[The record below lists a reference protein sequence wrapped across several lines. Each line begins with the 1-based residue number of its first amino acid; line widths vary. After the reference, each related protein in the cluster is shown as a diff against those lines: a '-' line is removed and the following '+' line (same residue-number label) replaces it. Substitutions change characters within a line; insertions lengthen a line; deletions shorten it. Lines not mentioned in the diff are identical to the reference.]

1 MAAPVA
7 RTGEGGLPDRVR
19 LRLRPTALVRP
30 FVPVPRER
38 RAGRISPAR
47 PDGDRVPPQPPGAS
61 CIHGSAPAT
70 RGGRG
75 ADESIARPA
84 PAGPTGEAVTRLAYL
99 VPLLAL
105 LLAPWHALAEDP
117 PPELVKAAIVSD
129 TPAGGEG
136 WLGVRL
142 QMQEGWHV
150 YWRNPGDSGLPTRI
164 EWELPAGYEASD
176 IVWPVPHLFRVG
188 PVANYGWEREVVLL
202 ARLKTP
208 AAAQAG
214 ANVPVKAHVAWLVC
228 SADTCIPGRASLS
241 ADVKLGETSAAVA
254 EARKQIPGEAPWPV
268 QLQSGADSLA
278 LHVPALAGAR
288 VRSAYFFPQDGEALD
303 HAAEQKL
310 TVAAD
315 GLQLQLKAS
324 ALASAPPTALEGVLV
339 LEEELDGSS
348 VKQAFAVRTGGTAA
362 AATAP
367 AAAAPVEEPANPAAG
382 LGLLEVVG
390 LALLGGIVLNLMP
403 CVFPV
408 LSLKVLGVAQQASE
422 EPGRI
427 RLHGIAYTLGIL
439 ASFGALAGA
448 LIALRAGGAQIGWG
462 FQLQS
467 PAFVAILTY
476 VLFAMAL
483 SLSGVVHF
491 GNSIVGIGSG
501 LASRPGLSGSFFT
514 GVLATVVAT
523 PCTAPFM
530 GAAIGY
536 AILQPAAIALGIFL
550 ALGFGLALPFLVLS
564 FVPSMHRVLP
574 RPGAWM
580 ETLKQALA
588 FPLYGT
594 VAWLVW
600 VLQLQV
606 GPDGLAATLA
616 GLVLVA
622 LAAWAWGA
630 SRTAGVTMRRLGGA
644 VGAVA
649 TVGAL
654 LLVQIPATRGA
665 SATPAATARA
675 GASYEPW
682 TEARLAELRAAGKP
696 VFVNFTAAWCVT
708 CLVNERTAMST
719 EGVKSAF
726 AEKGVTYLKGD
737 WTNRDP
743 AITKALEKFGR
754 SGVPLYLLYDGK
766 SDEPVVLPQIL
777 TEETVREQLEKI

>member
-1 MAAPVA
+1 MPGRLGDAV
-7 RTGEGGLPDRVR
+7 THLVR
-19 LRLRPTALVRP
+19 LL
-30 FVPVPRER
+30 
-38 RAGRISPAR
+38 
-47 PDGDRVPPQPPGAS
+47 
-61 CIHGSAPAT
+61 
-70 RGGRG
+70 
-75 ADESIARPA
+75 
-84 PAGPTGEAVTRLAYL
+84 
-99 VPLLAL
+99 PLLAL
-105 LLAPWHALAEDP
+105 LLVPWTATAAGDEL
-117 PPELVKAAIVSD
+117 PETLVEADLVADV
-129 TPAGGEG
+129 PASGEA

-142 QMQEGWHV
+142 RHAEHWHT

-164 EWELPAGYEASD
+164 EWELPAGYVASD
-176 IVWPVPHLFRVG
+176 IVWPTPELYRVG
-188 PVANYGWEREVVLL
+188 PVMNFGYGDETVLL
-202 ARLKTP
+202 AKVQVP
-208 AAAQAG
+208 DGVQAG
-214 ANVPVKAHVAWLVC
+214 ATLPVKANVSWLVC
-228 SADTCIPGRASLS
+228 SADTCIPGRTTLA
-241 ADVKLGETSAAVA
+241 ADVQVGKADPAIA
-254 EARKQIPGEAPWPV
+254 QARKRVPAPSPWPV
-268 QLQSGADSLA
+268 ELESGADALA
-278 LHVPALAGAR
+278 LRIPALAGAQ
-288 VRSAYFFPQDGEALD
+288 VKSAYFFPQDGETLD
-303 HAAEQKL
+303 HPAEQKL
-310 TVAAD
+310 TIAED
-315 GLQLQLKAS
+315 GLRLALKPS
-324 ALASAPPTALEGVLV
+324 ALASGPIGKLEGILV
-339 LEEELDGSS
+339 LEEDLGGS
-348 VKQAFAVRTGGTAA
+348 VAKQAFAVSTGK
-362 AATAP
+362 AP
-367 AAAAPVEEPANPAAG
+367 AAAAAPVAAADEPANPAAA
-382 LGLLEVVG
+382 LGLFEVLG
-390 LALLGGIVLNLMP
+390 LAILGGVILNLMP

-422 EPGRI
+422 APGRI
-427 RLHGIAYTLGIL
+427 RMHGVAYTGGIL
-439 ASFGALAGA
+439 ASFAALAGA

-491 GNSIVGIGSG
+491 GNSIVGIGSS

-536 AILQPAAIALGIFL
+536 AIIQPAFVALSIFL
-550 ALGFGLALPFLVLS
+550 ALGLGLALPFLVLS
-564 FVPSMHRVLP
+564 FVPAMHRLLP

-630 SRTAGVTMRRLGGA
+630 SRIAGTTMRRVGAGVT
-644 VGAVA
+644 AVA
-649 TVGAL
+649 TGVAL
-654 LLVQIPATRGA
+654 FLVQVPATREV
-665 SATPAATARA
+665 SAAPTAAAA
-675 GASYEPW
+675 AKHYEPW
-682 TEARLAELRAAGKP
+682 TPQRLDELRGEGKP

-708 CLVNERTAMST
+708 CLVNERTAMAT
-719 EGVKSAF
+719 PATQALF

-766 SDEPVVLPQIL
+766 SAEPVVLPQIL
-777 TEETVREQLEKI
+777 TEETMREHLDAI

>member
-1 MAAPVA
+1 MA
-7 RTGEGGLPDRVR
+7 
-19 LRLRPTALVRP
+19 
-30 FVPVPRER
+30 
-38 RAGRISPAR
+38 
-47 PDGDRVPPQPPGAS
+47 
-61 CIHGSAPAT
+61 GSAQT
-70 RGGRG
+70 
-75 ADESIARPA
+75 
-84 PAGPTGEAVTRLAYL
+84 GPTGDAVTVLVRLI
-99 VPLLAL
+99 PLLAL
-105 LLAPWHALAEDP
+105 LLAPWHAHADEP
-117 PPELVKAAIVSD
+117 PAELVKASVVADTSAGSD
-129 TPAGGEG
+129 A

-142 QMQEGWHV
+142 QMEDGWHV

-164 EWELPAGYEASD
+164 EWQLPDGWAASD
-176 IVWPVPHLFRVG
+176 IVWPAPHLFRQG
-188 PVANYGWEREVVLL
+188 PVANYGWDDEVVLL
-202 ARLKTP
+202 AHLTP
-208 AAAQAG
+208 PAG
-214 ANVPVKAHVAWLVC
+214 AQPGATLPVKANVSWLVC
-228 SADTCIPGRASLS
+228 SADTCIPGRASLA
-241 ADVKLGETSAAVA
+241 ADVKVGEASPLVA
-254 EARKQIPGEAPWPV
+254 EARKAVPAEAPWPV
-268 QLQSGADSLA
+268 QLQSSADSLA

-288 VRSAYFFPQDGEALD
+288 IKSAYFFPQDGETVE

-310 TVAAD
+310 AVGDD
-315 GLQLQLKAS
+315 GLRLQLTPS
-324 ALASAPPTALEGVLV
+324 SLASAPAKQLEGVLV
-339 LEEELDGSS
+339 LEEDLGGSHA
-348 VKQAFAVRTGGTAA
+348 KQAFTVRTGGTVAA
-362 AATAP
+362 AVAPAP
-367 AAAAPVEEPANPAAG
+367 AAAAPVEQAANPAAG

-427 RLHGIAYTLGIL
+427 RLHGLAYTLGIL

-467 PAFVAILTY
+467 PAFVALLTY

-491 GNSIVGIGSG
+491 GNSIVGIGNS

-564 FVPSMHRVLP
+564 FVPAMHKVLP

-630 SRTAGVTMRRLGGA
+630 SRTAGLTMRRVGTA

-649 TVGAL
+649 TVAAL

-665 SATPAATARA
+665 SATPAATANPTA
-675 GASYEPW
+675 NYEPW
-682 TEARLAELRAAGKP
+682 TETRLAELRAAGKP

-708 CLVNERTAMST
+708 CLVNERTAMGT
-719 EGVKSAF
+719 EGVKAAF